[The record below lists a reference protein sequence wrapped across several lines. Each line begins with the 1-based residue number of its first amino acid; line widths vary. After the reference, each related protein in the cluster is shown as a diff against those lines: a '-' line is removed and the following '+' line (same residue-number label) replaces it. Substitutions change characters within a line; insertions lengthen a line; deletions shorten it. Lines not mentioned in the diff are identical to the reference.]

1 MNSFTKF
8 SPVKSIAQAR
18 GFSLVELM
26 VGLTIGLLL
35 TAVVTMVFIEN
46 RRTLSNQRDL
56 SRITQS
62 GSQALAAV
70 SRIAKQAGQVA
81 WGGLGASSQSNFAP
95 PNFCDSS
102 SIPSLPGAWTVVGPF
117 LQGTDN
123 FSSAQGASDELT
135 VRYFGSSGPG
145 NDATEPVA
153 DGSVVDCA
161 GNAIAGPLAGDT
173 SGRMGTR
180 LYVANDTD
188 GIPALFCRN
197 FTAPVVDQVLVPGV
211 ETFQVLY
218 GVATAGTVN
227 EGPTR
232 FLPATSMSSGDWFNV
247 VALKVGMVV
256 SGVDPTRSVIDSSSY
271 DVFGSSLASTSTPS
285 LNTASMSSTNQ
296 RRRIR
301 QIFSTTIELRNSPY
315 STCRRS

>member
-1 MNSFTKF
+1 M
-8 SPVKSIAQAR
+8 
-18 GFSLVELM
+18 VELM
-26 VGLTIGLLL
+26 VGLTLGLLL

-95 PNFCDSS
+95 PNFCDTA

-117 LQGTDN
+117 LQGSDN

-145 NDATEPVA
+145 NDAAEPVA

-161 GNAIAGPLAGDT
+161 GNSIAGPLAGDT
-173 SGRMGTR
+173 AGRMGTR

-188 GIPALFCRN
+188 GIPALFCQN
-197 FTAPVVDQVLVPGV
+197 FTSPIVDQVLVPGV

-218 GVATAGTVN
+218 GVAENGTAN
-227 EGPTR
+227 EGPKR
-232 FLPATSMSSGDWFNV
+232 YLPAGSMNSGDWHNV
-247 VALKVGMVV
+247 VALKVGMVI
-256 SGVDPTRSVIDSSSY
+256 SGVDPTRNNLDSGTY
-271 DVFGSSLASTSTPS
+271 DVFGSALASTRTPS
-285 LNTASMSSTNQ
+285 LNTASMSSTDQ

-301 QIFSTTIELRNSPY
+301 QVVSTTIELRNSPY